1 MATRQS
7 MDEFIHKCEEV
18 IKYAEDQYS
27 VASKQN
33 HYHND
38 SYTDALQQLEG
49 TYNELTD
56 LARSAN
62 GQQREELHRM
72 RLQLQQLQNSMILQE
87 HFEE

>member
-38 SYTDALQQLEG
+38 SYTDAMQRLEG
-49 TYNELTD
+49 AYNELAD

-62 GQQREELHRM
+62 GQQRDQLHRM
-72 RLQLQQLQNSMILQE
+72 RLQIQQLQNSMTLLD
-87 HFEE
+87 HFGE

>member
-38 SYTDALQQLEG
+38 SYTDAMQRLEG
-49 TYNELTD
+49 TYNELAD
-56 LARSAN
+56 MARSAN
-62 GQQREELHRM
+62 GQQRDELHRM
-72 RLQLQQLQNSMILQE
+72 RLQIQQLQNSMTLLD
-87 HFEE
+87 HFGE